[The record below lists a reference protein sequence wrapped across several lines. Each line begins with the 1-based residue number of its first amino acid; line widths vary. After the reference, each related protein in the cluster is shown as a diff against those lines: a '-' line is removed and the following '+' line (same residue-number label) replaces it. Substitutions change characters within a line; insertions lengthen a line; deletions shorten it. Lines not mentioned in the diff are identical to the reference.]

1 MSNSFKLDV
10 YKRDEFGSHGVK
22 NLRKEGKVPGIYY
35 SSDNDNNSP
44 FYILDSDLSKAFKSG
59 AHLYQISVGKKLK
72 NVIFKEIQYH
82 PVTDKII
89 HIDLYGVSLKD
100 KIEIKVPL
108 VLTGSAKGVSVDG
121 GILTQSL
128 NDLDIKCLPTEIPEK
143 VEVDISDLGINES
156 FYVKNIPVQ
165 ENIEIIVSL
174 DQVVASV
181 TPSISDKD
189 LVSEKLD
196 DGEYTFD
203 EDQNNEASKKENNSS
218 E

>member
-1 MSNSFKLDV
+1 MQS
-10 YKRDEFGSHGVK
+10 
-22 NLRKEGKVPGIYY
+22 
-35 SSDNDNNSP
+35 
-44 FYILDSDLSKAFKSG
+44 
-59 AHLYQISVGKKLK
+59 LK
-72 NVIFKEIQYH
+72 
-82 PVTDKII
+82 KII
-89 HIDLYGVSLKD
+89 N
-100 KIEIKVPL
+100 
-108 VLTGSAKGVSVDG
+108 
-121 GILTQSL
+121 QL
-128 NDLDIKCLPTEIPEK
+128 NDLDIKGLPTEIPEK
-143 VEVDISDLGINES
+143 VEVNISDLGINES